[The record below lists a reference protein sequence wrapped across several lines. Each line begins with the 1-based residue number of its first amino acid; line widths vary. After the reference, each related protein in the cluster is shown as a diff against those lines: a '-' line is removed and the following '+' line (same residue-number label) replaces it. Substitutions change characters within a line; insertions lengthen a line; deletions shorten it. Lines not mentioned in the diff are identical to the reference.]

1 MVVQGGQVMVRRMW
15 MLQMKKEKNKNDK
28 ELEEELNEDAP

>member
-1 MVVQGGQVMVRRMW
+1 MVRRMW